1 MECEHPIYIDDP
13 RKHVILDRFGVNI
26 NKIAVACGR
35 CAACQSNHRKM
46 WFFRLKVESDK
57 CVVSYVVTLTYN
69 EIDVPDYVVSEDG
82 TFRYHP
88 IRYSDIQKFNK
99 RLRKRVGPFRFFAV
113 CEYGSEKLRPHYHIC
128 YFFDNPVTRYDF
140 DDAVFKEWFPQSR
153 ITIDTT
159 NDRAAKYIL
168 SYCLSKVG
176 DDIPKEFWPKIR
188 CSNRPFIGAGLLD
201 NQEFLDWLHLKKS
214 DISNYVGYKT
224 RLPRIFRDKVFSK
237 EEKKFIQNEL
247 GRAINE
253 KRDRQE
259 LDYQKKVA
267 RYGHYKANEYYD
279 MTREAFNR
287 RVQRASKL
295 KSIR

>member
-1 MECEHPIYIDDP
+1 MECEHPVYIDDP
-13 RKHVILDRFGVNI
+13 HRPVILDRFGVNI
-26 NKIAVACGR
+26 NKIAVACCR

-69 EIDVPDYVVSEDG
+69 ECDVPDYVVSEDG

-88 IRYSDIQKFNK
+88 IRYTDIQKFHK

-113 CEYGSEKLRPHYHIC
+113 CEYGPEKLRPHYHIC
-128 YFFDNPVTRYDF
+128 YFFDNPVSRYDF

-159 NDRAAKYIL
+159 NDRAANYIL
-168 SYCLSKVG
+168 SYCLSEVG

-214 DISNYVGYKT
+214 DISNYVGYRQ
-224 RLPRIFRDKVFSK
+224 RLPRIFRDKVFS
-237 EEKKFIQNEL
+237 EDEKKFIQAEL
-247 GRAINE
+247 GRAIDE
-253 KRDRQE
+253 KHERQE
-259 LDYQKKVA
+259 LDYQKKLE
-267 RYGHYKANEYYD
+267 RYGHDKANDYYS
-279 MTREAFNR
+279 MSREAFNR

-295 KSIR
+295 KSIK

>member
-1 MECEHPIYIDDP
+1 MECEHPVYIDDP

-46 WFFRLKVESDK
+46 WFFRLKVESNK

-69 EIDVPDYVVSEDG
+69 ELDVPDYVVSEDKS
-82 TFRYHP
+82 FRYHP
-88 IRYSDIQKFNK
+88 IRYEDVQKFHK

-113 CEYGSEKLRPHYHIC
+113 CEYGPDKLRPHYHIC
-128 YFFDNPVTRYDF
+128 YFFDRAVSKYDF
-140 DDAVFKEWFPQSR
+140 DDAVFKEWFPNSR

-159 NDRAAKYIL
+159 NDRAANYIL

-176 DDIPKEFWPKIR
+176 DDIPKEFWPRIR

-201 NQEFLDWLHLKKS
+201 NQEFLDWLHLTKS
-214 DISNYVGYKT
+214 DISNYVGYST
-224 RLPRIFRDKVFSK
+224 RLPRIFRDKVFSE
-237 EEKKFIQNEL
+237 EEKKFIQQEL
-247 GRAINE
+247 GRAIDQKHE
-253 KRDRQE
+253 RQE
-259 LDYQKKVA
+259 LDYQKKLV
-267 RYGHYKANEYYD
+267 RYGHDKANDYYG